1 MGNKIKIFDVDDT
14 LVVTKSK
21 IKVYDTKTRKWFSLT
36 PQDFNH
42 YKTEPHHK
50 LDYSDFRDLEILKA
64 GKTIDW
70 VFEILRRAVKKGTPV
85 GVITARDDK
94 DIICEF
100 LSHNDVH
107 INCNYIYA
115 INDPDLGF
123 TGSTAEKKKQAFE
136 RFVNMGFTN
145 FEFYDDDAENIR
157 LANQLAKEDPTIKM
171 KAKLIKQKWIPRFD
185 DFS

>member
-21 IKVYDTKTRKWFSLT
+21 IKVYNTKTKKWFSLT
-36 PQDFNH
+36 PQEFNL
-42 YKTEPHHK
+42 YKTEPYHE
-50 LDYSDFRDLEILKA
+50 LDYSDFRDVEILKA

-70 VFEILRRAVKKGTPV
+70 VFEILRRAVRKGTPV
-85 GVITARDDK
+85 GVITARDNK

-100 LSHNDVH
+100 LSHNGVH

-136 RFVNMGFTN
+136 RFVDMGFTN

-185 DFS
+185 DFN